1 LYAYLSPFNYQGLN
15 SGANS
20 SEIEI
25 RPPIANG
32 KITVFWAKKP
42 SPITSLSENI
52 EFPNSVFQLLFDKA
66 LNYIAYKQGD
76 QTSIYGVTSQD
87 IQQLLSV
94 M

>member
-1 LYAYLSPFNYQGLN
+1 MSPFNYEGLN
-15 SGANS
+15 SGVNS
-20 SEIEI
+20 AELEV
-25 RPPIANG
+25 RPSIING

-42 SPITSLSENI
+42 STITNLSQNV

-76 QTSIYGVTSQD
+76 QTNIYGVTSQD